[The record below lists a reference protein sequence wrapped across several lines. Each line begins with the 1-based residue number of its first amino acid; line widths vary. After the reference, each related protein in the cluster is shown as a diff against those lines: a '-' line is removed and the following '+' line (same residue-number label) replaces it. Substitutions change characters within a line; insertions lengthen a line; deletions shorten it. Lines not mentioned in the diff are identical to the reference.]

1 MNGRGWRDEQL
12 LRDFPNPL
20 QLSLVKR
27 QLPLQ
32 DIDPCVFRLQNGG
45 QRRLGGRGGRRLP
58 RAGRRR
64 HKGGLLQLAL
74 EGAHRI
80 GRRLQVLRRDT
91 PPSLFSIALA
101 QRFFVLHFGPGA
113 ERHALFAH
121 FGLVGNNLVGISG
134 PSIKWFRMQICFLH
148 KLANIN
154 LLRKYLTYFL

>member
-1 MNGRGWRDEQL
+1 VSERFHHGPLVHQMNGRGWRDEQL

-20 QLSLVKR
+20 QLPLMKR

-45 QRRLGGRGGRRLP
+45 QRRLGGRGGRRLAG
-58 RAGRRR
+58 AGRRR

-80 GRRLQVLRRDT
+80 GSRLQVLRRDT
-91 PPSLFSIALA
+91 PPSLFSILYS
-101 QRFFVLHFGPGA
+101 FGSMLFLLHFGPGA

-121 FGLVGNNLVGISG
+121 FGLVGNNVVGKSG
-134 PSIKWFRMQICFLH
+134 PFMKLFRL
-148 KLANIN
+148 
-154 LLRKYLTYFL
+154 

>member
-20 QLSLVKR
+20 QLPLVKR

-45 QRRLGGRGGRRLP
+45 QRRLGGRGGRRLAG
-58 RAGRRR
+58 AGRRR
-64 HKGGLLQLAL
+64 HKGGMLQLAL

-91 PPSLFSIALA
+91 PPSLFSILYS
-101 QRFFVLHFGPGA
+101 FGSMLF
-113 ERHALFAH
+113 LFA
-121 FGLVGNNLVGISG
+121 FWTGGREARAFCTLWTGWQNVVGKSG
-134 PSIKWFRMQICFLH
+134 PFMKWFRL
-148 KLANIN
+148 
-154 LLRKYLTYFL
+154 